1 MTLTPSIKTLLEMEL
16 GKLSWVTFL
25 GVTAKSGNNLNN

>member
-1 MTLTPSIKTLLEMEL
+1 MTLTPSIKILLEMGA

-25 GVTAKSGNNLNN
+25 GVTAKSGKNLNN